1 MEEARLTKQRLELQR
16 EMEKNM
22 KKADKP
28 KAKKVKKIGGLTLEE
43 MHEKMRK
50 EKLEK
55 KRAKAR
61 HLKRAFA
68 SIDRTQYTD
77 ENVIFKTISRDKAI
91 ESTVQLPQGTEVG
104 KYNPIIKEKTKMPCF
119 VRIQDDKADRIDKTR
134 PKEPAMKY
142 AQTAR
147 CVDFVPH
154 PQHDELPKVNC
165 LKLGKKLENF
175 RELIKTSSCKKKVL
189 KSGSQI
195 DSSVVKLEPTG
206 LNTEDSLFEP
216 SKKS

>member
-1 MEEARLTKQRLELQR
+1 
-16 EMEKNM
+16 
-22 KKADKP
+22 
-28 KAKKVKKIGGLTLEE
+28 
-43 MHEKMRK
+43 
-50 EKLEK
+50 
-55 KRAKAR
+55 
-61 HLKRAFA
+61 
-68 SIDRTQYTD
+68 
-77 ENVIFKTISRDKAI
+77 
-91 ESTVQLPQGTEVG
+91 
-104 KYNPIIKEKTKMPCF
+104 MPCF
-119 VRIQDDKADRIDKTR
+119 VRIQDDKADKMEKSK

-165 LKLGKKLENF
+165 LKLGKKLESF

-216 SKKS
+216 SKKSSVVKNTSPSPRKSTVVGKESAKPGKSSERRPVRDCSLNQSLLTPVVYSISSL